1 MQDDGSASMSV
12 CEIGRYHYTLR
23 NRSQTMPSKNF
34 YTLPEA
40 AQILGIAQRRLLE
53 KLVTGE
59 IEGEQDPQ
67 SGRWKVSTQAVD
79 ELVSG
84 DPSAEGP
91 TEESLERST
100 ELIRELV
107 EEFGNLHRQVG
118 HLRNRLDRARRADKQ
133 ERELLLAEL
142 EQERERNRQER
153 ERADK
158 LQGEAKRLREDLES
172 ERSKGSL
179 RRLFGGSD

>member
-1 MQDDGSASMSV
+1 MS
-12 CEIGRYHYTLR
+12 R
-23 NRSQTMPSKNF
+23 KDF

-40 AQILGIAQRRLLE
+40 AQVLELAQRRLLE
-53 KLVTGE
+53 KLETGE

-67 SGRWKVSTQAVD
+67 SGRWKVSRQSVD
-79 ELVSG
+79 EQVSN

-91 TEESLERST
+91 TEESLEKSA
-100 ELIRELV
+100 EMLRELLG
-107 EEFGNLHRQVG
+107 ELGNLHRQVG
-118 HLRNRLDRARRADKQ
+118 HLKNRLDRARRAERE

-142 EQERERNRQER
+142 EQERERHRKEH

-158 LQGEAKRLREDLES
+158 LHEEANRLRGELES

-179 RRLFGGSD
+179 RRLFSGQG